1 MDRIRASLPG
11 GPTVPGERAT
21 ALAMRLARG
30 PLADGLVRL
39 VEQAAPWRPGVLAVL
54 TYHRVDEPGAR
65 PDLLPSL
72 LSATP
77 AAFEAQVRCLAE
89 RFRPVSMA
97 EVLEAAQRPTRLPQ
111 RAVLVTFDDAYRD
124 FARHAWPILR
134 AAGVPVTLFVP
145 TAYPGRQIDGF
156 WWDRLWAALRSTA
169 RRDLITPAGALRLG
183 TAVNRVDAMRELRTW
198 LKRIDDHTAMSEVDR
213 IIGELDASGGSA
225 RPAPGPAVLDWDA
238 LRRLAAEGVT
248 LAAHTRTHPLLD
260 RIDQNRAVAEIEG
273 SCEDLEREIGPAP
286 PVLAYPSGAHG
297 ASAVEAARRAGM
309 TLAFTTERGGNDLRH
324 ADPLRLRRINVG
336 LRAGI
341 PLVRGQLVWA
351 STLGAKRR

>member
-1 MDRIRASLPG
+1 MPSARFC
-11 GPTVPGERAT
+11 GPTVPVERAK

-30 PLADGLVRL
+30 PLAGGLVRL
-39 VEQAAPWRPGVLAVL
+39 VERAAPWRPGVLAVL
-54 TYHRVDEPGAR
+54 TYHRVDDPAAR

-77 AAFEAQVRCLAE
+77 ATFEAQARCLAE
-89 RFRPVSMA
+89 RYRPVSMA
-97 EVLEAAQRPTRLPQ
+97 EVLEAAQRPTTLPP
-111 RAVLVTFDDAYRD
+111 RAVLVTFDDAYAD

-145 TAYPGRQIDGF
+145 TAYPGRQIEEF
-156 WWDRLWAALRSTA
+156 WWDRLWAALWSTT
-169 RRDLITPAGALRLG
+169 RRDRLITPAGTVGLE
-183 TAVNRVDAMRELRTW
+183 TAVDRSDAMGVLRTW
-198 LKRIDDHTAMSEVDR
+198 LKGLDDHTAMSEVDR
-213 IIGELDASGGSA
+213 IAGELGASGGST
-225 RPAPGPAVLDWDA
+225 RPVPGPAVLDWDA

-260 RIDQNRAVAEIEG
+260 RVDLDRAVAEIEG
-273 SCEDLEREIGPAP
+273 SREDLEREIGAAP

-309 TLAFTTERGGNDLRH
+309 TLAFTTVRGGNDLRH

-336 LRAGI
+336 LRAGV